1 MSNNFT
7 VIQQKLKEFIS
18 RYYENEL
25 IKGLILFFSF
35 GLLYFIITLF
45 IEYFFWLAPKARIVL
60 FFSFILVELVLLIKF
75 IAIPISKLFG
85 FQKGITLS
93 QASKI
98 IGRHFPEIDDKLLN
112 VLQLSKKNDQSE
124 LLMASIEQKSRLL
137 RPVVFKRAIDFRSNL
152 KYIKYLFIPFFI
164 WAATFLSGKSSIF
177 NESLNR
183 VVHYQTAYEP
193 PAPFSFRI
201 LNTDLEIVEGESLEL
216 IVEIV
221 GSIVPENVH
230 IHYENEDY
238 FLKEQNQGLFNFDFK
253 NVKESLLFYLEGN
266 GVKSKNYELSVIK
279 TPTVIGFEMF
289 LNYPLYTGKRDETIK
304 NTGYGIVPE
313 GTIVTWNINT
323 LETDSLKFIS
333 DASYPF
339 IQESN
344 GNFSLV
350 KQIRQSVN
358 YQITTSNKK
367 LNNYEKLNYTIEVI
381 KDEYPKIEIK
391 SDIDSVS
398 RGPVQFAGQL
408 IDDYGLSKLNMV
420 YYNLEDRES
429 KQYHSIDIRK
439 STFDEF
445 YYVFSPI
452 QLEIKEG
459 VAYEL
464 YFEVFDNDAINGS
477 KSVKSETY
485 YYYNKTQQ
493 EITDELLREQQKNLD
508 DFNKTSKSS
517 EKLSED
523 YEEFSKKLKNK
534 PEINWNDKKELD
546 QFLRRQEQYQ
556 NMIENQT
563 EKLKMN
569 LEEQELNGDEEL
581 INERKEELKNR
592 IEEAQELQKKN
603 DILEQ
608 LKKMAEKLDKEGM
621 LEKLE
626 KITQENRQKKKT
638 LERLLEMTKRF
649 FVEKMAVQIT
659 NKLDTL
665 AEKQNRLPSS
675 NKNDTKE
682 QIRLNS
688 EFEGIE
694 DDFKQLQKENQ
705 NLFQPMDFPNTKSDQ
720 EGIKSAMK
728 KAANALEEFDSQKDE
743 NNELEDEN
751 TRKRAALPYQKSAAI
766 KMKQLSK
773 KMGGSMEA
781 MRGESISENIDDLRG
796 IVENLLIFSFDQEK
810 LMLSMENVDAAHAE
824 FPAKLKNQQ
833 VLKEYFEHIDDSLY
847 TLSLR
852 LQKMSTN
859 IQKDLTEAH
868 YNLDRSLANISE
880 NKIREG
886 RSNQQ
891 YTMTAVNN
899 LADMLGNLLNSLQ
912 NPGTGSGE
920 GDPTDGM
927 PDVIKKQKGLS
938 KKLQEGIQ
946 KGKQEGRKEQMSGE
960 QYQIYQEQNMLR
972 QALKEMMNNK
982 GIMDANGEK
991 ALRQMEELEK
1001 KLLEKGFTNDV
1012 LQQMLRLEHELL
1024 KLEEATMEEG
1034 KDNKRESTSGRDLI
1048 LSKRLPKIKNGK
1060 IYFSTME
1067 ILDREPILLKANY
1080 KKRVQEYFK
1089 EKNND

>member
-164 WAATFLSGKSSIF
+164 WAATFLSGNSSIF

-367 LNNYEKLNYTIEVI
+367 LNNY
-381 KDEYPKIEIK
+381 
-391 SDIDSVS
+391 
-398 RGPVQFAGQL
+398 
-408 IDDYGLSKLNMV
+408 
-420 YYNLEDRES
+420 
-429 KQYHSIDIRK
+429 
-439 STFDEF
+439 
-445 YYVFSPI
+445 
-452 QLEIKEG
+452 
-459 VAYEL
+459 
-464 YFEVFDNDAINGS
+464 
-477 KSVKSETY
+477 
-485 YYYNKTQQ
+485 
-493 EITDELLREQQKNLD
+493 
-508 DFNKTSKSS
+508 
-517 EKLSED
+517 
-523 YEEFSKKLKNK
+523 
-534 PEINWNDKKELD
+534 
-546 QFLRRQEQYQ
+546 
-556 NMIENQT
+556 
-563 EKLKMN
+563 
-569 LEEQELNGDEEL
+569 
-581 INERKEELKNR
+581 
-592 IEEAQELQKKN
+592 
-603 DILEQ
+603 
-608 LKKMAEKLDKEGM
+608 
-621 LEKLE
+621 
-626 KITQENRQKKKT
+626 
-638 LERLLEMTKRF
+638 RL
-649 FVEKMAVQIT
+649 
-659 NKLDTL
+659 
-665 AEKQNRLPSS
+665 
-675 NKNDTKE
+675 
-682 QIRLNS
+682 
-688 EFEGIE
+688 
-694 DDFKQLQKENQ
+694 
-705 NLFQPMDFPNTKSDQ
+705 
-720 EGIKSAMK
+720 
-728 KAANALEEFDSQKDE
+728 
-743 NNELEDEN
+743 
-751 TRKRAALPYQKSAAI
+751 
-766 KMKQLSK
+766 
-773 KMGGSMEA
+773 
-781 MRGESISENIDDLRG
+781 
-796 IVENLLIFSFDQEK
+796 
-810 LMLSMENVDAAHAE
+810 H
-824 FPAKLKNQQ
+824 
-833 VLKEYFEHIDDSLY
+833 
-847 TLSLR
+847 
-852 LQKMSTN
+852 
-859 IQKDLTEAH
+859 
-868 YNLDRSLANISE
+868 
-880 NKIREG
+880 
-886 RSNQQ
+886 
-891 YTMTAVNN
+891 
-899 LADMLGNLLNSLQ
+899 
-912 NPGTGSGE
+912 
-920 GDPTDGM
+920 
-927 PDVIKKQKGLS
+927 
-938 KKLQEGIQ
+938 
-946 KGKQEGRKEQMSGE
+946 
-960 QYQIYQEQNMLR
+960 
-972 QALKEMMNNK
+972 
-982 GIMDANGEK
+982 
-991 ALRQMEELEK
+991 
-1001 KLLEKGFTNDV
+1001 
-1012 LQQMLRLEHELL
+1012 
-1024 KLEEATMEEG
+1024 
-1034 KDNKRESTSGRDLI
+1034 
-1048 LSKRLPKIKNGK
+1048 
-1060 IYFSTME
+1060 
-1067 ILDREPILLKANY
+1067 
-1080 KKRVQEYFK
+1080 
-1089 EKNND
+1089 